1 MKTVFQNLKKTDW
14 LLAAVC
20 LAFIALQV
28 WLDLKTPDYMAEITT
43 LVQTAGSTMGEILSA
58 GGMMLLCSLG
68 SLAASVVT
76 AICAARIAATLGATL
91 RGRLFS
97 KVQSFSMEEIGHFS
111 TASLIT
117 RSTNDVTQ
125 IQMLIVLGL
134 QMLLRAPIMAVFAI
148 YKIAGKQW
156 EWTLATAV
164 AVVVLLVVVGVCLL
178 LATPKFRRMQ
188 KLTDDLNR
196 VTRENLTGLRVV
208 RAYNAEDY
216 QETKFA
222 QANAALTGN
231 QLFAQ
236 RTLAFL
242 LPSIQLVM
250 SGLSLAI
257 YWIGGVLIDQAG
269 MQAKLTL
276 FSDMMVFSQYAI
288 QVVMAFMMLVMIFMI
303 LPRAS
308 VAAHRIGEVLHTH
321 PTILDGTQASGD
333 PACPGQVE
341 FRNVSFRYPDAE
353 EYVLK
358 DISFTAKRGETVAII
373 GSTGCGKSTVVNL
386 IPRFYDAT
394 EGQVLVD
401 GVDVREYDQRSLRN
415 KIGYVSQKA
424 TLFTGTIASN
434 VAYGDNGEAPP
445 SPADVQAA
453 VATAQAED
461 FVSHMEGGY
470 EGYVA
475 QGGANLSGGQKQ
487 RLSIA
492 RAIAR
497 KPEILLFDDAF
508 SALDYKTDR
517 VLRSALDQTCQNTT
531 RIIVAQRIGTIRD
544 ADQIIVLDDGQ
555 IAGIGKHQDLIQTCG
570 VYQQIALSQLSK
582 EELA

>member
-20 LAFIALQV
+20 LVFIALQV

-58 GGMMLLCSLG
+58 GGMMLVCSLG

-97 KVQSFSMEEIGHFS
+97 KVQSFSMEEIGRFS

-358 DISFTAKRGETVAII
+358 DISFTAKQGETVAII

-461 FVSHMEGGY
+461 FVTHMEGGY

-555 IAGIGKHQDLIQTCG
+555 IAGIGKHQDLMQTCG

>member
-97 KVQSFSMEEIGHFS
+97 KVQSFSMEEIGRFS

-358 DISFTAKRGETVAII
+358 DISFTAKQGETVAII

-555 IAGIGKHQDLIQTCG
+555 IAGIGKHQDLMQTCG

>member
-58 GGMMLLCSLG
+58 GGMMLVCSLG

-97 KVQSFSMEEIGHFS
+97 KVQSFSMEEIGRFS

-453 VATAQAED
+453 VATAPAED
-461 FVSHMEGGY
+461 FVTHMEGGY

-555 IAGIGKHQDLIQTCG
+555 IAGIGKHQDLMQTCG

>member
-14 LLAAVC
+14 LLAAIC
-20 LAFIALQV
+20 LVFIIVQV

-97 KVQSFSMEEIGHFS
+97 KVQSFSMEEIGRFS

-555 IAGIGKHQDLIQTCG
+555 IAGIGKHQDLMQTCG

>member
-1 MKTVFQNLKKTDW
+1 M
-14 LLAAVC
+14 AAVC

-97 KVQSFSMEEIGHFS
+97 KVQSFSMEEIGRFS

-445 SPADVQAA
+445 SLADVQAA

-461 FVSHMEGGY
+461 FVTHMEGGY

-475 QGGANLSGGQKQ
+475 QGGANLSGGQRQ

-555 IAGIGKHQDLIQTCG
+555 IAGIGKHQDLMQTCG

>member
-97 KVQSFSMEEIGHFS
+97 KVQSFSMEEIGRFS

-164 AVVVLLVVVGVCLL
+164 AVMVLLVVVGVCLL

-555 IAGIGKHQDLIQTCG
+555 IAGIGKHQDLMQTCG

>member
-20 LAFIALQV
+20 LAFIALPV

-58 GGMMLLCSLG
+58 GGMMLVCSLG

-97 KVQSFSMEEIGHFS
+97 KVQSFSMEEIGRFS

-196 VTRENLTGLRVV
+196 VTRETLTGLRVV

-321 PTILDGTQASGD
+321 PTIPDGTQASGD

-461 FVSHMEGGY
+461 FVTHMEGGY

-555 IAGIGKHQDLIQTCG
+555 IAGIGKHQDLMQTCG

>member
-97 KVQSFSMEEIGHFS
+97 KVQSFSMEEIGRFS

-544 ADQIIVLDDGQ
+544 ADQILVLDE
-555 IAGIGKHQDLIQTCG
+555 GKAVGMGTH
-570 VYQQIALSQLSK
+570 
-582 EELA
+582 EELLARGGFYADLYNSQFEKDA